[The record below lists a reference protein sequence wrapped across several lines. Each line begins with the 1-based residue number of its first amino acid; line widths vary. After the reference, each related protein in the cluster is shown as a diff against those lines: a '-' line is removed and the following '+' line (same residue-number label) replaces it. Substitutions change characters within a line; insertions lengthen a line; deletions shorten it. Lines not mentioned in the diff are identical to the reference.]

1 MRTTAML
8 MLTVQSVYILC
19 ICYTIVSDFR
29 NLLIPNWII
38 IILISTFVIFAAIRP
53 EPVSILANLGVA
65 VVVLLFFAGFFVAGW
80 VAGGDVK
87 FIASVALWMGLE
99 HVGNFLLLT
108 ALLGSLMALMLL
120 QVKKYGFLVS
130 GGLGNN
136 WLFRRVSALAESSQ
150 CPYGVAIGVAALLSS
165 GRLFY

>member
-1 MRTTAML
+1 MRATAML
-8 MLTVQSVYILC
+8 MLAIQSIYILC

-38 IILISTFVIFAAIRP
+38 MILISTFSIFAAIRM
-53 EPVSILANLGVA
+53 EPVSILVNIAVA
-65 VVVLLFFAGFFVAGW
+65 AVVLLLFAAFFIAGW

-87 FIASVALWMGLE
+87 FITSIALWMGLE

-120 QVKKYGFLVS
+120 QIKKYGFLLS
-130 GGLGNN
+130 GGLGDNR
-136 WLFRRVSALAESSQ
+136 LFRRVSAMAESGQ
-150 CPYGVAIGVAALLSS
+150 CPYGVAIGVAGLLLSGS
-165 GRLFY
+165 LFY

>member
-1 MRTTAML
+1 ML
-8 MLTVQSVYILC
+8 MLAIQLIYVLC

-38 IILISTFVIFAAIRP
+38 MILVSTFFIFAAIRMV
-53 EPVSILANLGVA
+53 PVSSILANVGVA
-65 VVVLLFFAGFFVAGW
+65 AVVFSFFAAFFVAGW

-87 FIASVALWMGLE
+87 FIASIALWTGLE

-120 QVKKYGFLVS
+120 QIKKYGFLVS